1 MKAVDTIQSIL
12 MKVFKFFLLDSND
25 QFDPTTTLNLTDN
38 NNLTEDYE
46 FGPIE
51 TLLDNI
57 IEKTDKY
64 LDISK
69 GVRTDDKNK
78 VFLFL
83 TMEE

>member
-12 MKVFKFFLLDSND
+12 MKVFNFFLLDSND

-83 TMEE
+83 AMEE

>member
-1 MKAVDTIQSIL
+1 MKAVDTIQGIL
-12 MKVFKFFLLDSND
+12 MKVFNFFLLDSND

>member
-12 MKVFKFFLLDSND
+12 MKVFNFFLLDSND